1 MRAMIS
7 VTQPTESSAP
17 RFLPHREG
25 DGVLQMGLARIA
37 PDDWLSLEGDL
48 AQWRRFKLALGRR
61 DLSAVYGDSAMAPQA
76 VEELRGMLAG
86 YLTSRY
92 PQYFGHG
99 ASVCPV
105 PVGGEDEVPG
115 EEPGEEPPLWRISTL
130 IPDDIALMVPREGVY
145 HLAAASLCSPSHWR
159 LADKLGRPMREIHDP
174 IPGVHEALSPR
185 IDRFFRHLR
194 VDAPV
199 QRWNWS
205 LQFGDERFAPARGSG
220 GPDDGLYY
228 RVERQSLRRL
238 PDSGAIVFTIRV
250 YLHPLS
256 ALAHIPGALQTLLTA
271 VRETPSALAAYKGF
285 DRYLPALEQA
295 LA

>member
-7 VTQPTESSAP
+7 VKQPLETAAP

-25 DGVLQMGLARIA
+25 GGVLQMGLARIA
-37 PDDWLSLEGDL
+37 TDDWLQLEGNL
-48 AQWRRFKLALGRR
+48 AQWRRFKRALADR

-76 VEELRGMLAG
+76 VDELVEALGE

-92 PQYFGHG
+92 PQYFRRT
-99 ASVCPV
+99 ASALPV
-105 PVGGEDEVPG
+105 PVDAGHEAPG
-115 EEPGEEPPLWRISTL
+115 DAPGLWRASAL
-130 IPDDIALMVPREGVY
+130 LPDDIALMVPRDGVY

-174 IPGVHEALSPR
+174 IPGVHDALSPR

-205 LQFGDERFAPARGSG
+205 LQFGDERFAPTRGRG
-220 GPDDGLYY
+220 GPEDGLYY

-238 PDSGAIVFTIRV
+238 PRSGAIVFTIRV
-250 YLHPLS
+250 YLHPLQT
-256 ALAHIPGALQTLLTA
+256 LRPIPGALDSLLTA
-271 VRETPSALAAYKGF
+271 VRDTPPSLAAYKGF
-285 DRYLPALEQA
+285 DRYRPALEAA
-295 LA
+295 LR